1 MRRRIKLANPTR
13 LISVCAAAAVL
24 IIAAIFLLGRSDPSA
39 DYWKSVAESRNAE
52 IEPTGVNI
60 TSDKPDQ
67 SDVSADMMINF
78 SGTAHF
84 KVKGTTQMESIPFD
98 GFEIKPSDAAFEVLN
113 KSVMIPKTVEK
124 DTKLEVKIIYFGKE
138 MKTFTFNVKKSDSS
152 GN

>member
-24 IIAAIFLLGRSDPSA
+24 IIAVIFLLGRSDPAA

-52 IEPTGVNI
+52 IVPISVNI

-67 SDVSADMMINF
+67 SDVTAGMMINF

-84 KVKGTTQMESIPFD
+84 RVKDATPIESNTFD
-98 GFEIKPSDAAFEVLN
+98 GFEIKSSVSEFEVVN
-113 KSVMIPKTVEK
+113 KSVIIPNVVEK
-124 DTKLEVKIIYFGKE
+124 DTKLEVKVTYFGKE
-138 MKTFTFNVKKSDSS
+138 MKTFTYNVKKSDSS
-152 GN
+152 GD